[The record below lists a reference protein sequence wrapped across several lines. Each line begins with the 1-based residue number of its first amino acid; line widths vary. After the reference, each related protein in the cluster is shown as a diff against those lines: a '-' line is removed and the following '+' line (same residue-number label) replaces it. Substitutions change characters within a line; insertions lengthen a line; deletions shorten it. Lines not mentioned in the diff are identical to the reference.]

1 MIISYL
7 QILLLLMLI
16 ASSLCKTLR
25 LKPISG
31 DSFSNKLHL
40 VCFPQ
45 EFPKINKWI
54 RFLPGISILLSRST
68 PQVANWQRER
78 LSAKPFGR
86 RGLTHLF
93 VCFNKRYTRAER
105 ISVPRF
111 FLIGQ
116 CQNFANVGENRR
128 RCENARI
135 YRRYLCFWNAIR
147 AVLIKSRRGADDS
160 YREFF
165 AIFAFLCSLE
175 VNSARVA
182 PFSGD
187 QRRGILI
194 TFVCSTLGLKL
205 WNYSSIISF
214 YNLPKGFVIYSTM
227 SRFENKLSDAKLH
240 NFQSQFVVLD
250 EAKLWITLIFA

>member
-1 MIISYL
+1 L
-7 QILLLLMLI
+7 DDNLLSSDSLTSMLI
-16 ASSLCKTLR
+16 EAPSLCKTLR

-86 RGLTHLF
+86 RGLIHLF
-93 VCFNKRYTRAER
+93 VCFNKRNTRAER
-105 ISVPRF
+105 ISVPR
-111 FLIGQ
+111 LLN
-116 CQNFANVGENRR
+116 CPMPELRPANIENRR

-135 YRRYLCFWNAIR
+135 YWCYLCFWNAIR
-147 AVLIKSRRGADDS
+147 AVLIKSWRGVDDS

-205 WNYSSIISF
+205 WNYSSLTPF
-214 YNLPKGFVIYSTM
+214 YNLSKGFTAYSTM
-227 SRFENKLSDAKLH
+227 SRFENKLSDAK
-240 NFQSQFVVLD
+240 
-250 EAKLWITLIFA
+250 